1 MKPGN
6 AVRFKSGVIPEV
18 NGAMVDTLRLA
29 SIMVDPRCVELFGR
43 MANPSQDRLA
53 LDFPE
58 LRIQAVKQQLLELLT
73 SHYVNNGDFSPLAQP
88 NISQWCDGATIDV
101 TRPHESRTWMW
112 VAQKL
117 QFIKTGMTTLLS
129 NFKKSGDLAN
139 DMDDM
144 ERDRLFF
151 ENFCNRQAL
160 WFWIYMAWERGRNVP
175 AWNTAL
181 LPDEHRLDLGADS
194 GSQPAEV

>member
-1 MKPGN
+1 
-6 AVRFKSGVIPEV
+6 
-18 NGAMVDTLRLA
+18 MVDTLRLA

-73 SHYVNNGDFSPLAQP
+73 VHYVNNHSFSPASQP
-88 NISQWCDGATIDV
+88 NISQWCDGTAIDV
-101 TRPHESRTWMW
+101 RRPHESRSWMW

-117 QFIKTGMTTLLS
+117 QFIKTGMTTLLA
-129 NFKKSGDLAN
+129 NFNKSGDLAN
-139 DMDDM
+139 DLDDM

-151 ENFCNRQAL
+151 ENFCNRQAM
-160 WFWIYMAWERGRNVP
+160 WFWIYLAWDRGRNVP

-181 LPDEHRLDLGADS
+181 LPDEQRLDLGADS
-194 GSQPAEV
+194 GSQHAEV

>member
-1 MKPGN
+1 
-6 AVRFKSGVIPEV
+6 
-18 NGAMVDTLRLA
+18 
-29 SIMVDPRCVELFGR
+29 
-43 MANPSQDRLA
+43 
-53 LDFPE
+53 
-58 LRIQAVKQQLLELLT
+58 
-73 SHYVNNGDFSPLAQP
+73 
-88 NISQWCDGATIDV
+88 
-101 TRPHESRTWMW
+101 MW